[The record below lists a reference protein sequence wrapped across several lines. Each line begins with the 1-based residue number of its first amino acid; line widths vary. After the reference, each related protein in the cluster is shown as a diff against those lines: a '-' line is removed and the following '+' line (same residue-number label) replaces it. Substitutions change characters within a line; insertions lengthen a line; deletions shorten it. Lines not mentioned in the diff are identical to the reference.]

1 MRRPTNNRGEGA
13 RESVPAEL
21 LERCRKG
28 DEGAWAELVRATQ
41 REVYTLCLRILRNPD
56 DAADATQDAYVR
68 AWKGLKGFRGD
79 ASFTTWLYRVA
90 ANAAISKQRSRKRRR
105 EHEVTSDDEM
115 LALLPSGESTED
127 RAGVRA
133 ELETLEK
140 ALWALPEHYRAA
152 VVLRDVYGMS
162 IDEIAGRLAISE
174 SAAKVRVHRAR
185 KKLKEMV
192 FPGSGTEVKDKR
204 RKT

>member
-1 MRRPTNNRGEGA
+1 M

-28 DEGAWAELVRATQ
+28 DESAWAELVRATH

-56 DAADATQDAYVR
+56 DAAEATQDAYVR
-68 AWKGLKGFRGD
+68 AWKGLKSFRGE

-90 ANAAISKQRSRKRRR
+90 SNAAISKQRSRKRRR
-105 EHEVTSDDEM
+105 EHEVTSDYEM
-115 LALLPSGESTED
+115 LALLQSVESTEG

-133 ELETLEK
+133 ELETLEQ
-140 ALWALPEHYRAA
+140 ALRALPEHYRSA

-162 IDEIAGRLAISE
+162 INEIAERLAISE
-174 SAAKVRVHRAR
+174 SAAKVRVHRGR

-192 FPGSGTEVKDKR
+192 FPANGTEVEER
-204 RKT
+204 A